1 MNTAPASPASGAY
14 SPPGATDSG
23 RADPALRRMIFTLII
38 GALAAIFDSTIMSVA
53 INTLAGQLHTPLST
67 IQWVSTAY
75 LLSLAA
81 TMPAVGWAQ
90 SLLGAKRLWI
100 TALGM
105 FLAGSLLCAAAWNV
119 PSLIAFRVVQGI
131 GGGIMMPL
139 MTTLVMQAAKGRN
152 IGKVMSLITVPTALG
167 PVIGPVI
174 GGIILHLGAWRW
186 IFLFNV
192 PFCIAGAYLAARNL
206 PKDRPR
212 ARARLDVIGMLLLSP
227 GIAAAIY
234 GLSQL
239 GGPGGIT
246 SLRVA
251 LPLIAGLV
259 LIVGYAG
266 WALRRGSNAL
276 INVRLFRH
284 RALASSSVL
293 VFLSGAALYGTM
305 LLLPLYWQQVRGED
319 ALGAALLLI
328 PQGVGALASRSL
340 AGRYMDRFGPRPVA
354 IAAFALTCAATVP
367 FGFVTA
373 STRNIAL
380 MAVLF
385 LRGIGLGAAMITL
398 MGAAFVGLKPAE
410 IPAGSSISRV
420 AQQVGGSAGTAVL
433 AMILQRTSTGAHMP
447 AALASGFGDAFWWAA
462 AFTAAAIPL
471 CLLLP
476 GRTNP
481 EPAGPA
487 RHARRSTR
495 RSLRRVFDQ

>member
-1 MNTAPASPASGAY
+1 MNTAPATPTTIS
-14 SPPGATDSG
+14 
-23 RADPALRRMIFTLII
+23 ADPAMRRMIFTLVI

-53 INTLAGQLHTPLST
+53 INSLAGQLHTSLST

-90 SLLGAKRLWI
+90 SVLGGKRLWI
-100 TALGM
+100 TALGL

-119 PSLIAFRVVQGI
+119 PSLIAFRVVQGV

-139 MTTLVMQAAKGRN
+139 MFTLVMQAAEGRG

-167 PVIGPVI
+167 PIIGPVL
-174 GGIILHLGAWRW
+174 GGIILHLGDWRW

-192 PFCIAGAYLAARNL
+192 PFCVVGGYLARRNL
-206 PKDRPR
+206 LEDGPRPG
-212 ARARLDVIGMLLLSP
+212 ARPRLDVVGMLLLSP
-227 GIAAAIY
+227 GIAAVIY

-239 GGPGGIT
+239 GGSAGVT
-246 SLRVA
+246 SLKVA
-251 LPLIAGLV
+251 LPVTAGLV
-259 LIVGYAG
+259 LLAGYVS

-276 INVRLFRH
+276 LNVRLFRH
-284 RALASSSVL
+284 RALASSTVL
-293 VFLSGAALYGTM
+293 IILSGAALYGTM
-305 LLLPLYWQQVRGED
+305 LLLPLYWQQVRGES

-328 PQGVGALASRSL
+328 PQGLGALVSRSL
-340 AGRYMDRFGPRPVA
+340 AGRGMDRFGPRPVA
-354 IAAFALTCAATVP
+354 IAAFFLTCASTVP

-373 STRNIAL
+373 STSDIAL

-385 LRGIGLGAAMITL
+385 LRGVGLGAAMITI
-398 MGAAFVGLKPAE
+398 MGAAFVGLEREE
-410 IPAGSSISRV
+410 IPAGSGISRV

-433 AMILQRTSTGAHMP
+433 AMILQRTSTGAHTP

-476 GRTNP
+476 GRTSP
-481 EPAGPA
+481 EPQPQDATPA
-487 RHARRSTR
+487 EESVDA
-495 RSLRRVFDQ
+495 